1 MSHSLSKV
9 AVSLVLVSIVMV
21 AFFSFAT
28 MAHSEEGNMQ
38 AGCPFS
44 VIGATLCPQNLEAA
58 VIHHI
63 SAYQS
68 FFAIFS
74 TSGAT
79 ALIIALLALVALVC
93 AALLR
98 SLWSLL
104 YKPPERIRYVF
115 NTPTATREDH
125 AVIRWLSLLENSPS
139 TV

>member
-1 MSHSLSKV
+1 MGHSISKV

-79 ALIIALLALVALVC
+79 ALIIALLALVS

-98 SLWSLL
+98 SLWSLV

-115 NTPTATREDH
+115 NTPTATPQDH

-139 TV
+139 TI

>member
-79 ALIIALLALVALVC
+79 ALIIALLALVC

-98 SLWSLL
+98 SLWSLV

-115 NTPTATREDH
+115 NAPLATREDH
-125 AVIRWLSLLENSPS
+125 AIIRWLSLLENSPS